1 MELGKYLELQRK
13 LSEFYINRV
22 QPKLKLHNEAKRKK
36 DINLIIL
43 YSIIISI
50 IVCVITSIFKLFPL
64 QLFSIFTFI
73 VGTAALI
80 IRAERTIEFD
90 IDTDLKIQLMDDFV
104 KIFGD
109 LHWYNLNISN
119 KILEDKLYKLKKRNS
134 NLANIAPEYLQI
146 TKSQQALYTNIWS
159 DVNKIKE
166 LNIFNVLGISFDD
179 CIDGR
184 YENVPFSIKEITV
197 IPPAVADLG
206 CLISFIPVISFF
218 GIIIAL
224 ILLVAGLQIL
234 GLYYAFID
242 TIVKLG
248 ASKITATLIAATIFV
263 LSIKFII
270 NIIAKLYRHRSTGFR
285 GVMIEF
291 DMNKN
296 FEGHTFILDNTK
308 DGKAINVN
316 KNEYSEVKLEDIEFE
331 KDYTIWSNNQIEARY
346 LLTTTFIE
354 RLKNLK
360 TSFKAQYTRVSFKDN
375 KIVIAIHTGRDM
387 FKMANAFSKTGK
399 ETFIELFKEIASVL
413 DFIEQ
418 LKLNKKIGL

>member
-13 LSEFYINRV
+13 LSEFYINRF

-64 QLFSIFTFI
+64 QLFSFFTFI

-80 IRAERTIEFD
+80 IKAGRTIELD

-119 KILEDKLYKLKKRNS
+119 KILEDKVYKLKKRSS

-146 TKSQQALYTNIWS
+146 TKSQRALYTNIWS

-166 LNIFNVLGISFDD
+166 LNIFNILGISFDD
-179 CIDGR
+179 CIDGK

-197 IPPAVADLG
+197 IPPVAADLG
-206 CLISFIPVISFF
+206 CLIFCIPVISFF

-224 ILLVAGLQIL
+224 ILLVAGVQIL
-234 GLYYAFID
+234 SLYYAVIG

-263 LSIKFII
+263 VSIKFII
-270 NIIAKLYRHRSTGFR
+270 NIITKLYRHRSTGFR

-316 KNEYSEVKLEDIEFE
+316 KSEYSEVKLEDIEFE
-331 KDYTIWSNNQIEARY
+331 KDYTVWSNNQIEARY

-360 TSFKAQYTRVSFKDN
+360 TSFKAQYTRVSFKNN

-387 FKMANAFSKTGK
+387 FKMAKAFSKTGK

-413 DFIEQ
+413 DIIEQ